1 MHIQEEDNLWPK
13 IPPFTLQG
21 MGWDMTLDL
30 NSIAK
35 CDYNVQK
42 QSNNINI
49 EHSQFIS
56 GYSDER

>member
-13 IPPFTLQG
+13 IPFTLQG

-49 EHSQFIS
+49 EHS
-56 GYSDER
+56 